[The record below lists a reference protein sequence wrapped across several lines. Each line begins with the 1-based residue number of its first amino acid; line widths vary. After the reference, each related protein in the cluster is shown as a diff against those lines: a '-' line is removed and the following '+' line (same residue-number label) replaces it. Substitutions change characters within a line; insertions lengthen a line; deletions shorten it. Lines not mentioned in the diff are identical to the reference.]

1 MAPEYLAQLPERA
14 RYIGDSSKGEVE
26 IIPRPDRPDLDETGI
41 LVRDDFHTVVRDAV
55 RYPSGAIKT
64 PMRVIGATA
73 LDGVDGVVV
82 LASLHGRVQL
92 RWMFRHATRRWE
104 LEAARG
110 RREIGDDS
118 DHAAREEVKQELG
131 MRALT
136 VERLGTIAGESSLL
150 ASEVDVFWAEVELD
164 QDGDEPE
171 AGEAMGEIE
180 SLSPEDLWDKVR
192 AGVVRDAATL
202 SAIMHAV
209 AHGKIPVRGSG
220 RERP

>member
-14 RYIGDSSKGEVE
+14 RYVGDSTRGEIE
-26 IIPRPDRPDLDETGI
+26 IITRPAGSDLDETGI
-41 LVRDDFHTVVRDAV
+41 LIRDDFHTVVRDAV
-55 RYPSGAIKT
+55 KYPSGAIKT

-73 LDGVDGVVV
+73 ADGVDGVVV
-82 LASLHGRVQL
+82 LASLEGRIQL

-110 RREIGDDS
+110 RRELGDAS
-118 DHAAREEVKQELG
+118 EHAAREEVKEELG

-136 VERLGTIAGESSLL
+136 VERLGTIAAESSLL
-150 ASEVDVFWAEVELD
+150 AGEVDVFWAEVARDE
-164 QDGDEPE
+164 DGDEPE

-180 SLSPEDLWDKVR
+180 SLSPGELWGKIR

-202 SAIMHAV
+202 SAILHAV
-209 AHGKIPVRGSG
+209 ARGKIPAGASAQ
-220 RERP
+220 P